1 MVSGFLLKL
10 FTPSHQVQTLQGSLV
25 LEVQVKPT
33 SRGMLGKVLRRFIHF
48 SWSRK
53 SELDLMERSC
63 SRVDL
68 VWTRFWRVASAS
80 ISLS

>member
-1 MVSGFLLKL
+1 MKL
-10 FTPSHQVQTLQGSLV
+10 FTQSHQVQTLLDSLV

-33 SRGMLGKVLRRFIHF
+33 SRGMLGKVLRRFMHF

-53 SELDLMERSC
+53 SEFALTDRSC
-63 SRVDL
+63 SRVTLD
-68 VWTRFWRVASAS
+68 WTRFWRVASAS